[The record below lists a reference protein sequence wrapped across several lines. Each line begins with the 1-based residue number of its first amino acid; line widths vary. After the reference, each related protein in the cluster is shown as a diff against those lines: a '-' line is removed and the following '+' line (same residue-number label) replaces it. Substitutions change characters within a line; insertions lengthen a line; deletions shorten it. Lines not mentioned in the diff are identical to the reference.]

1 MCWEAIAILKG
12 DFAGDDRCG
21 RKQAHDGERCDR
33 FAGAG
38 FPDQSKNFA
47 GGDGERKT
55 ANGGHRCSRP
65 RRLAGREC
73 PASTGSRELDSQV
86 ADVEQRAHEGYGI
99 SGDSTFSVATPAA
112 PIPPRGNTPL
122 TARSVLPSARSGPT
136 PYPTRASADWR
147 RDRRPNHSSP
157 YRPSA

>member
-1 MCWEAIAILKG
+1 MCWEAIAILKS

-33 FAGAG
+33 FSGAG

-73 PASTGSRELDSQV
+73 PASTRLRELDGQV

-99 SGDSTFSVATPAA
+99 SGDATLTFSLLQSSLAEHLEELFLRAHVDRLRYQLSFPVVDKTFRNAFHHKHF
-112 PIPPRGNTPL
+112 
-122 TARSVLPSARSGPT
+122 VDLPSRIE
-136 PYPTRASADWR
+136 
-147 RDRRPNHSSP
+147 
-157 YRPSA
+157 